1 MINFT
6 PSSVMITSR
15 MDKDVRQGELLQGT
29 GGVKSGSFIWEATRQ
44 YHIKPN
50 VIHIL

>member
-15 MDKDVRQGELLQGT
+15 TDKDVRQGELLQGA
-29 GGVKSGSFIWEATRQ
+29 GGVKAALSSG
-44 YHIKPN
+44 KPPGN
-50 VIHIL
+50 IT